1 MRSGHMVVDQ
11 KMQAGL
17 SLLLKETEERG
28 RTKGPA
34 RESVE
39 ESLLPLIA
47 DMERSLTA
55 LRKVVD

>member
-1 MRSGHMVVDQ
+1 
-11 KMQAGL
+11 MQAGL
-17 SLLLKETEERG
+17 RLLLRETKERD